1 MTIKRLIFTAAALM
15 LAAGAFAQ
23 PALVTR
29 NGITRF
35 EINGKP
41 FVMFGGELHNSTS
54 SSESYMEKIG
64 VWEQMKAGNFNTV
77 IASSSWELIEP
88 QEGIYDFSSVDHVIL
103 NARKH
108 GLKVV
113 MIWFASWKNG
123 TSTYA
128 PGFVKRN
135 PKKYPLVQNRDGKNL
150 NVLSTFGKSSMEADK
165 KAFAALMRH
174 IREIDPDHTV
184 IMMQVENE
192 MGILGSPRDYSAA
205 AQKAWKS
212 QVPADLVEYLTSH
225 KGKLYPELE
234 KVWSANGCKTKGDW
248 EDLFGKSLEQAD
260 DWKAFPYYT
269 EELFQAYHYA
279 KYVGEITAAG
289 KAEHDIP
296 MYVNNW
302 IKQPGMGAPGQFPS
316 GSPQPEVLDVWRAAA
331 PAVDLIAPDIYA
343 NVFEWTL
350 SQFAMGGNPIFI
362 PESKGDVARALYAFG
377 EYDALG
383 FAPFGFDGPQEGNY
397 FGVSAEE
404 FKQLGECYGILS
416 GMGTLLPDN
425 YGSERMRG
433 LLVGTDNP
441 SPSVEMGDYILTLQ
455 SSVRDQRASNY
466 GQGAEQMA
474 AENAALAAREQRQA
488 KSGALIIQTSDDEF
502 YIVGINARFSFGFR
516 GQNQGKVLNNS
527 VKGQI
532 ASGRVLHEVVEEGT
546 FKDGVWIPGRRLN
559 GDEDSVTI
567 MGVGAL
573 RVVLYHSTV
582 DL

>member
-1 MTIKRLIFTAAALM
+1 MTSKRSIIIAAALL
-15 LAAGAFAQ
+15 LAIGAYAQ
-23 PALVTR
+23 PALVKQ
-29 NGITRF
+29 NGVTRF
-35 EINGKP
+35 VLDGKP
-41 FVMFGGELHNSTS
+41 FVMYGGELHNSTS
-54 SSESYMEKIG
+54 SSESYMEEIG
-64 VWEQMKAGNFNTV
+64 VWEQMKTGNFNTV
-77 IASSSWELIEP
+77 IASSSWELVEP
-88 QEGIYDFSSVDHVIL
+88 EEGRYDFSSVDHVIR
-103 NARKH
+103 NARRN

-128 PGFVKRN
+128 PGYVKRN
-135 PKKYPLVQNRDGKNL
+135 PKKYPLVQDRNGKNL
-150 NVLSTFGKSSMEADK
+150 NVLSTFGKASMEADK
-165 KAFAALMRH
+165 MAYAALMRH
-174 IREIDPDHTV
+174 IKETDTDHTV

-192 MGILGSPRDYSAA
+192 MGILGVPRDYSAA
-205 AQKAWKS
+205 AQKAWKA
-212 QVPADLVEYLTSH
+212 QVPADLMDYLTSH

-234 KVWSANGCKTKGDW
+234 KVWAANGYKTKGNW
-248 EDLFGKSLEQAD
+248 EEIFGKSIESSE
-260 DWKAFPYYT
+260 DWKDFPLYT

-289 KAEHDIP
+289 KAEYDIP

-302 IKQPGMGAPGQFPS
+302 IKQPGMGAPGQFPC

-350 SQFAMGGNPIFI
+350 SQFALSGNPIFI

-404 FKQLGECYGILS
+404 FKELGQCYGILS
-416 GMGTLLPDN
+416 EMGTLIPDN
-425 YGSERMRG
+425 YGSDSMHG

-441 SPSVEMGDYILTLQ
+441 SPSVEMGSYILTLQ
-455 SSVRDQRASNY
+455 SSVRDRRAANY

-474 AENAALAAREQRQA
+474 AENAALAARNQQQA
-488 KSGALIIQTSDDEF
+488 KSGALIIQTAADEF
-502 YIVGINARFSFGFR
+502 YIIGINARFSFEPKDSKG
-516 GQNQGKVLNNS
+516 GK
-527 VKGQI
+527 
-532 ASGRVLHEVVEEGT
+532 VLHEVIEEGT
-546 FKDGVWIPGRRLN
+546 FKDGVWVPGRRLN
-559 GDEDSVTI
+559 GDEDHAII

-573 RVVLYHSTV
+573 RVVLYRSTV
-582 DL
+582 GI

>member
-1 MTIKRLIFTAAALM
+1 MISKRIILI
-15 LAAGAFAQ
+15 AAGLIMAVWTYAQ
-23 PALVTR
+23 PALVKQ

-35 EINGKP
+35 VIDGKP
-41 FVMFGGELHNSTS
+41 YVMYGGELHNSTS
-54 SSESYMEKIG
+54 SSESYMEEIG
-64 VWEQMKAGNFNTV
+64 VWEQMKSGHFNTV
-77 IASSSWELIEP
+77 IASSSWELVEP
-88 QEGIYDFSSVDHVIL
+88 VEGKYDFSSVDHVIR
-103 NARKH
+103 NARRH

-128 PGFVKRN
+128 PGYVKRN
-135 PKKYPLVQNRDGKNL
+135 PKKYPLVQNHDGKNL
-150 NVLSTFGKSSMEADK
+150 NVLSTFGKASMEADK
-165 KAFAALMRH
+165 RAYAALMRH
-174 IREIDPDHTV
+174 IKEIDTDHTV

-192 MGILGSPRDYSAA
+192 MGILGVPRDYSAA
-205 AQKAWKS
+205 AQKAWKA
-212 QVPADLVEYLTSH
+212 QVPTDLMNYLISH

-234 KVWSANGCKTKGDW
+234 KVWAANGYKTKGNW
-248 EDLFGKSLEQAD
+248 EEVFGKSIESSD
-260 DWKAFPYYT
+260 DWKAFPLYT

-279 KYVGEITAAG
+279 KYVGEITAAA
-289 KAEHDIP
+289 KAEYDIP

-350 SQFAMGGNPIFI
+350 SQFALSGNPIFI

-404 FKQLGECYGILS
+404 FRELGQCYGILS
-416 GMGTLLPDN
+416 EMGTLIPDN
-425 YGSERMRG
+425 YGSDRMRG

-441 SPSVEMGDYILTLQ
+441 APSVEMGDYIFTLQ
-455 SSVRDQRASNY
+455 SSVRDRRAANY

-474 AENAALAAREQRQA
+474 AENAALAARNQQQA
-488 KSGALIIQTSDDEF
+488 KSGALIIQTSADEF
-502 YIVGINARFSFGFR
+502 YIIGINARFSFES
-516 GQNQGKVLNNS
+516 KDS
-527 VKGQI
+527 KGG
-532 ASGRVLHEVVEEGT
+532 AVLHEVIEEGT

-559 GDEDSVTI
+559 GDEDHAII

-573 RVVLYHSTV
+573 RVVLYRSTV
-582 DL
+582 GI

>member
-1 MTIKRLIFTAAALM
+1 MISKRIILIATGLIMTV
-15 LAAGAFAQ
+15 LAYAQ
-23 PALVTR
+23 PALVR
-29 NGITRF
+29 QNGITRF
-35 EINGKP
+35 VIDGKP
-41 FVMFGGELHNSTS
+41 YVMYGGELHNSTS
-54 SSESYMEKIG
+54 SSESYMEEIG
-64 VWEQMKAGNFNTV
+64 VWEQMKTGNFNTV
-77 IASSSWELIEP
+77 IASSSWELVEP
-88 QEGIYDFSSVDHVIL
+88 EEGRYDFSSVDHVIR
-103 NARKH
+103 NAHRN

-128 PGFVKRN
+128 PGYVKRN
-135 PKKYPLVQNRDGKNL
+135 PKKYPLVQDRNGKNL
-150 NVLSTFGKSSMEADK
+150 NVLSTFGKASMEADK
-165 KAFAALMRH
+165 RAYAALMRH
-174 IREIDPDHTV
+174 IKETDTDHTV

-192 MGILGSPRDYSAA
+192 MGILGVPRDYSAA
-205 AQKAWKS
+205 AQKAWKA
-212 QVPADLVEYLTSH
+212 QVPEDLMNYLTSH
-225 KGKLYPELE
+225 KGRLYPELE
-234 KVWSANGCKTKGDW
+234 KVWAANGYKTKGNW
-248 EDLFGKSLEQAD
+248 EEIFGKSIESSE
-260 DWKAFPYYT
+260 DWKDFPLYT

-289 KAEHDIP
+289 KAEYDIP

-350 SQFAMGGNPIFI
+350 SQFALSGNPIFI

-404 FKQLGECYGILS
+404 FKELGQCYGILS
-416 GMGTLLPDN
+416 EMGTLIPDN
-425 YGSERMRG
+425 YGSDRMRG

-441 SPSVEMGDYILTLQ
+441 SPSVEMGSYILTLQ
-455 SSVRDQRASNY
+455 SSVRDRRAANY

-474 AENAALAAREQRQA
+474 AENAALAARNQQQA
-488 KSGALIIQTSDDEF
+488 KSGALIIQTAADEF
-502 YIVGINARFSFGFR
+502 YIIGINARFSFEPKDSKG
-516 GQNQGKVLNNS
+516 GK
-527 VKGQI
+527 
-532 ASGRVLHEVVEEGT
+532 VLHEVIEEGT
-546 FKDGVWIPGRRLN
+546 FKDGVWVPGRRLN
-559 GDEDSVTI
+559 GDEDHAII

-573 RVVLYHSTV
+573 RVVLYRSTV
-582 DL
+582 GI

>member
-1 MTIKRLIFTAAALM
+1 MISKRIILI
-15 LAAGAFAQ
+15 AAGLVMALWTYAQ
-23 PALVTR
+23 PALVKQ

-35 EINGKP
+35 VIDGKP
-41 FVMFGGELHNSTS
+41 YVMYGGELHNSTS
-54 SSESYMEKIG
+54 SSESYMEEIG

-77 IASSSWELIEP
+77 IASSSWELVEP
-88 QEGIYDFSSVDHVIL
+88 EEGKYDFSSVDHVIR
-103 NARKH
+103 NARRH

-128 PGFVKRN
+128 PGYVKRN
-135 PKKYPLVQNRDGKNL
+135 PKKYPLVQDRDGKNL
-150 NVLSTFGKSSMEADK
+150 NVLSTFGKASMEADK
-165 KAFAALMRH
+165 RAYAALMRH
-174 IREIDPDHTV
+174 IKEIDPDHTV

-192 MGILGSPRDYSAA
+192 MGILGVPRDYSAA
-205 AQKAWKS
+205 AQKAWKA
-212 QVPADLVEYLTSH
+212 QVPTDLMNYLTSH

-234 KVWSANGCKTKGDW
+234 KVWAANGYKTKGNW
-248 EDLFGKSLEQAD
+248 EDIFGKSIESSE
-260 DWKAFPYYT
+260 DWKAFPHYT

-279 KYVGEITAAG
+279 KYVGEITSAG
-289 KAEHDIP
+289 KAEYDIP

-350 SQFAMGGNPIFI
+350 SQFALSGNPIFI
-362 PESKGDVARALYAFG
+362 PESKGDVAKALYAFG

-383 FAPFGFDGPQEGNY
+383 FAPFGFDGPPEGNY

-404 FKQLGECYGILS
+404 FRELGQCYGILS
-416 GMGTLLPDN
+416 EMGTLIPDN
-425 YGSERMRG
+425 YGSDRMRG

-441 SPSVEMGDYILTLQ
+441 APSVEMGDYIFTLQ
-455 SSVRDQRASNY
+455 SSVRDRRAANY

-474 AENAALAAREQRQA
+474 AENAALAARNQQQA
-488 KSGALIIQTSDDEF
+488 KSGALIIQTSADEF
-502 YIVGINARFSFGFR
+502 YIIGINTRFSFES
-516 GQNQGKVLNNS
+516 KDS
-527 VKGQI
+527 KGG
-532 ASGRVLHEVVEEGT
+532 AVLHEVIEEGT
-546 FKDGVWIPGRRLN
+546 FKNGVWIPGRRLN
-559 GDEDSVTI
+559 GDEDHAII

-573 RVVLYHSTV
+573 RVVLYRSTV
-582 DL
+582 GI

>member
-1 MTIKRLIFTAAALM
+1 MISKRIILI
-15 LAAGAFAQ
+15 AAGLVMALWTYAQ
-23 PALVTR
+23 PALVKQ

-35 EINGKP
+35 VIDGKP
-41 FVMFGGELHNSTS
+41 YVMYGGELHNSTS
-54 SSESYMEKIG
+54 SSESYMEEIG

-77 IASSSWELIEP
+77 IASSSWELVEP
-88 QEGIYDFSSVDHVIL
+88 EEGKYDFSSVDHVIR
-103 NARKH
+103 NARRH

-128 PGFVKRN
+128 PGYVKRN
-135 PKKYPLVQNRDGKNL
+135 PKKYPLVQDRDGKNL
-150 NVLSTFGKSSMEADK
+150 NVLSTFGKASMEADK
-165 KAFAALMRH
+165 RAYAALMRH
-174 IREIDPDHTV
+174 IKEIDPDHTV

-192 MGILGSPRDYSAA
+192 MGILGVPRDYSAA
-205 AQKAWKS
+205 AQKAWKA
-212 QVPADLVEYLTSH
+212 QVPTDLMNYLTSH

-234 KVWSANGCKTKGDW
+234 KVWAANGYKTKGNW
-248 EDLFGKSLEQAD
+248 EDIFGKSIESSE
-260 DWKAFPYYT
+260 DWKAFPHYT

-279 KYVGEITAAG
+279 KYVGEITSAG
-289 KAEHDIP
+289 KAEYDIP

-350 SQFAMGGNPIFI
+350 SQFALSGNPIFI
-362 PESKGDVARALYAFG
+362 PESKGDVAKALYAFG

-404 FKQLGECYGILS
+404 FRELGQCYGILS
-416 GMGTLLPDN
+416 EMGTLIPDN
-425 YGSERMRG
+425 YGSDRMRG

-441 SPSVEMGDYILTLQ
+441 APSVEMGDYIFTLQ
-455 SSVRDQRASNY
+455 SSVRDRRAANY

-474 AENAALAAREQRQA
+474 AENAALAARNQQQA
-488 KSGALIIQTSDDEF
+488 KSGALIIQTSADEF
-502 YIVGINARFSFGFR
+502 YIIGINTRFSFES
-516 GQNQGKVLNNS
+516 KDS
-527 VKGQI
+527 KGG
-532 ASGRVLHEVVEEGT
+532 AVLHEVIEEGT
-546 FKDGVWIPGRRLN
+546 FKNGVWIPGRRLN
-559 GDEDSVTI
+559 GDEDHAII

-573 RVVLYHSTV
+573 RVVLYRSTV
-582 DL
+582 GI